1 MFIIV
6 IFIVYGIKVDR
17 EWVVVII
24 YKYNMRWI
32 NIWLFGLSFF
42 L

>member
-24 YKYNMRWI
+24 YNYNMRWV